1 MGQRVKFHRELI
13 EFGALP
19 IAKWLGGDEG
29 PAAVLHL
36 LHSLLDSAVQ
46 NDQQQCEGSH
56 ASGAASMGCVQCCSL
71 LKTVQWQ
78 WNVSADAADLVDSP
92 TLTRCLDVSS
102 VHVSVR

>member
-36 LHSLLDSAVQ
+36 LHSLLGSAAQ
-46 NDQQQCEGSH
+46 TSQQQCEFGY
-56 ASGAASMGCVQCCSL
+56 ADPASMGRTHCAL
-71 LKTVQWQ
+71 R
-78 WNVSADAADLVDSP
+78 
-92 TLTRCLDVSS
+92 LTMLTSDRVC
-102 VHVSVR
+102 